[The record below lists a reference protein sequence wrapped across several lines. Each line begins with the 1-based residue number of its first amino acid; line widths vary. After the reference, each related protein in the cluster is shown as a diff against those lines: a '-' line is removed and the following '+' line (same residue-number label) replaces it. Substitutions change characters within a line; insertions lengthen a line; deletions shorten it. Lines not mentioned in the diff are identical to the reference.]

1 MNRRNTKLCKCGHNK
16 TNHTARGGD
25 RLMARATGQVISPCY
40 AIDEIGE
47 RCGCLYFEEY
57 SSLTRFS

>member
-1 MNRRNTKLCKCGHNK
+1 MTKLCKCGHNK

-47 RCGCLYFEEY
+47 RCGCLYFEGGD
-57 SSLTRFS
+57 RM